1 MVDFTPI
8 LERLPSILPREE
20 DSVIKRYL
28 DGYSDESND
37 FGEELEDIRNSR
49 FVDKAVGGDLDEIGK
64 QYGAI
69 GKRAGRDDESY
80 RAYLKSLVQVF
91 RFRGTIPGIKSAVAA
106 GLDIDPGLEE
116 SPGQDDIEIFEHFND
131 EPPSSD
137 PEKFLEYSIELYDWT
152 PHEVATI
159 TELAELSDASVSRLR
174 KIEYKPAFE
183 EVQFDDTPSVGVSRT
198 LLDEFTSD
206 DDRFVDQNL
215 FSEDEQVSSADVP
228 AIDAN
233 LTTFDED
240 SVLDDTPLI
249 DENLSTIVEGAVMAD
264 TIASLGL
271 NTTEINDA
279 SASDDDISSVEPSDK
294 NAHFWEDDQSTDVTG
309 WDFFEWTEIVELSVT
324 SPIDTAFSDD
334 ALSIDTNKFAVADA
348 SSADD
353 AASAILSPDGLAV
366 EDAGSGDTVT
376 GTSFT
381 SVAWDTNSWESFDWT
396 KEHN

>member
-37 FGEELEDIRNSR
+37 FGEELEAIRNSR

-91 RFRGTIPGIKSAVAA
+91 RFRGTVPGIKSAVAA
-106 GLDIDPGLEE
+106 GLDINPGLEE
-116 SPGQDDIEIFEHFND
+116 TPGQDDIEIFEHFND

-152 PHEVATI
+152 PHEVGTV

-183 EVQFDDTPSVGVSRT
+183 EVQSDDTASIAEGFS
-198 LLDEFTSD
+198 LSDGFSSD
-206 DDRFVDQNL
+206 DDRFIDNNL
-215 FSEDEQVSSADVP
+215 LSEDEQFAADDKVIVDSNRSTSVDGSAVQDVSKEPITRPVRWN
-228 AIDAN
+228 DAN
-233 LTTFDED
+233 
-240 SVLDDTPLI
+240 
-249 DENLSTIVEGAVMAD
+249 
-264 TIASLGL
+264 
-271 NTTEINDA
+271 
-279 SASDDDISSVEPSDK
+279 
-294 NAHFWEDDQSTDVTG
+294 WETLH
-309 WDFFEWTEIVELSVT
+309 W
-324 SPIDTAFSDD
+324 
-334 ALSIDTNKFAVADA
+334 
-348 SSADD
+348 
-353 AASAILSPDGLAV
+353 AV
-366 EDAGSGDTVT
+366 E
-376 GTSFT
+376 
-381 SVAWDTNSWESFDWT
+381 
-396 KEHN
+396 HN